1 MSEKEANYIS
11 LKEATKYCQYS
22 QEYLSLRARQGKLK
36 ATKIGRNW
44 ATTKEWVKEYEKRME
59 AYKKGEEYN
68 PKKKKKKK
76 EKKKDKKIKSAKRY
90 FNLKD
95 YLVLLLSGVIIG
107 IVISSLVINLIL
119 IYNFSGL
126 GLEAQKN
133 IQKEGAEFGKR
144 INQLSYEANKV
155 SFNNLKIL
163 QDEIKDKNRKLKKGL
178 SYAGSV
184 FENIIT
190 RKTYQVAS
198 KVGKIEL
205 AFDNTVKQRQL
216 AKVTFSSKKEKIL
229 KIKEPFQNFIYSFAF
244 YVSSLTKNTE
254 KVLAEKVLKLDKKIR
269 QFITKSNL
277 DINLN
282 TVKFMASMESI
293 HESTNLLEEYSKW
306 LLKN

>member
-68 PKKKKKKK
+68 PK

-244 YVSSLTKNTE
+244 Y
-254 KVLAEKVLKLDKKIR
+254 
-269 QFITKSNL
+269 
-277 DINLN
+277 
-282 TVKFMASMESI
+282 ASC
-293 HESTNLLEEYSKW
+293 
-306 LLKN
+306 